1 MKFKDIKLVDFAVSD
16 DLKQEGVHVWQ
27 ECATKC
33 VSDIVIDEDYV
44 YVAEIDCSTNYE
56 FTVLAGNLSR
66 IFRSK
71 GVDNIIFVPRG
82 KISFKKIEVIHS

>member
-27 ECATKC
+27 DCAIKC
-33 VSDIVIDEDYV
+33 VSDIVIDQDYV
-44 YVAEIDCSTNYE
+44 YVAELDCSTKYE
-56 FTVLAGNLSR
+56 FTVLGGNLSR

-71 GVDNIIFVPRG
+71 GVDNIIFVPKG
-82 KISFKKIEVIHS
+82 KISFKKIEVIHK